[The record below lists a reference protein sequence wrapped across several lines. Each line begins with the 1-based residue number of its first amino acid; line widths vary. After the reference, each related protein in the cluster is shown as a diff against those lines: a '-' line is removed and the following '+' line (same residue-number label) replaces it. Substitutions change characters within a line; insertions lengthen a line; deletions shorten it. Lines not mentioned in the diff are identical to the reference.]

1 MNANKFTTKSAEAV
15 ESAKSIADRNS
26 NQAVDEQHLLL
37 ALLRQTD
44 GLVPELMQSMGTRPE
59 SFGVRRRERG
69 FKAAQGADLFACRR
83 YVCHKRAEQSVCR
96 SRKAGG

>member
-44 GLVPELMQSMGTRPE
+44 GLVPELM
-59 SFGVRRRERG
+59 
-69 FKAAQGADLFACRR
+69 LFLN
-83 YVCHKRAEQSVCR
+83 V
-96 SRKAGG
+96 